1 MQLRVDNFGA
11 IMLNFYHN
19 GTLDAKICFIAER
32 VTVEK
37 RKEIGDM
44 NGIDSAVGQRIRQR
58 RKLLGLSQTE
68 LAVRVGVKFQQVQK
82 YETGVN
88 RVAASRLWKIAET
101 LRVPITYFFEDL
113 EVPGFADKAGE
124 SNDPSLPETSEMIK
138 IFNRLPP
145 AQKLAMSSFLQSL
158 DNINEP
164 EHN

>member
-1 MQLRVDNFGA
+1 
-11 IMLNFYHN
+11 MLNFYHN
-19 GTLDAKICFIAER
+19 GTLDVLISSIAER
-32 VTVEK
+32 IAVEK

-58 RKLLGLSQTE
+58 RKSLGLSQTE

-88 RVAASRLWKIAET
+88 RVAASRLWKIAEALT
-101 LRVPITYFFEDL
+101 VPITYFFEDL
-113 EVPGFADKAGE
+113 EVSGFAEKTTSE
-124 SNDPSLPETSEMIK
+124 SNDPSLPETSQMIK

-158 DNINEP
+158 DTVNEP

>member
-1 MQLRVDNFGA
+1 
-11 IMLNFYHN
+11 
-19 GTLDAKICFIAER
+19 
-32 VTVEK
+32 
-37 RKEIGDM
+37 M

-58 RKLLGLSQTE
+58 RKSLGLSQTE

-101 LRVPITYFFEDL
+101 LKVPITFFFEDL
-113 EVPGFADKAGE
+113 EVAGFAEQKTSD

-158 DNINEP
+158 DIVSEP